1 MLNFRLPRPAA
12 AKLRLAV
19 PGDVEIKGGAN
30 VVSRTVDAAAKV
42 TRFELLPRQGDTS
55 IVMTLNS
62 HLQRQNRAVVARSV
76 LIDEVTQAYE
86 KLYATVSLGILY
98 RAVDQFSFVVPEGFE
113 ITEVTSPLLARWDVR
128 REGGRK
134 VLGVKLREQTTETVV
149 LKIGA
154 IRTPVKLDGWKAPRL
169 EPLDVVGSVSV
180 YGLLV
185 EDRLKAESLAA
196 SGLIPINAAVLGGVL
211 PPGIFNYQP
220 GQPTLCAV
228 AAWYAPQG
236 EYALTAQYKKPPAE
250 MAVTTSLLLVV
261 GDTGQE
267 VLGGLAFLPQV
278 ERRFS
283 FDVSVPDGWQVAGI
297 TAADG
302 KPLPFEHYADSVL
315 RASDRLA
322 PASTPGAA
330 SERRQQQTNAGG
342 RIRVTVPGGMAVGQE
357 YKANFRAVRIPK
369 GWLGDWKSKPVE
381 FPKFAVLDATHDV
394 GAVAVNVRD
403 DLDVRPDKLAQLVP
417 LDAGDKPKYGLA
429 GVSTRLAY
437 RYDSPKYAA
446 SLVVE
451 RTRPRLTA
459 RTFSFIRVE
468 PSASI
473 ATTSWSTRLPRR
485 GRRSSRSRCPRR
497 RRRR

>member
-1 MLNFRLPRPAA
+1 MRSPHNTRSRPP
-12 AKLRLAV
+12 KW
-19 PGDVEIKGGAN
+19 P
-30 VVSRTVDAAAKV
+30 S
-42 TRFELLPRQGDTS
+42 
-55 IVMTLNS
+55 
-62 HLQRQNRAVVARSV
+62 
-76 LIDEVTQAYE
+76 
-86 KLYATVSLGILY
+86 
-98 RAVDQFSFVVPEGFE
+98 
-113 ITEVTSPLLARWDVR
+113 
-128 REGGRK
+128 
-134 VLGVKLREQTTETVV
+134 
-149 LKIGA
+149 
-154 IRTPVKLDGWKAPRL
+154 
-169 EPLDVVGSVSV
+169 
-180 YGLLV
+180 
-185 EDRLKAESLAA
+185 
-196 SGLIPINAAVLGGVL
+196 
-211 PPGIFNYQP
+211 
-220 GQPTLCAV
+220 
-228 AAWYAPQG
+228 
-236 EYALTAQYKKPPAE
+236 PPACCWSS
-250 MAVTTSLLLVV
+250 A
-261 GDTGQE
+261 DTGQE

-283 FDVSVPDGWQVAGI
+283 FDVSVPDGWQVASI

-330 SERRQQQTNAGG
+330 QSRQQQTNAGG

-394 GAVAVNVRD
+394 GAVAVDVRD

-468 PSASI
+468 PSALDCHYELVYTIAEARTQKLAFTLPEETPASVSI
-473 ATTSWSTRLPRR
+473 TALDGATIKESNSEIVGQQRRWTVSLAEPARDRVRLAVEFQLPLPGDIASSTEPGKASPRTLDGARSGRNAHSRSVIFPNRDPTDTADYHGRRR
-485 GRRSSRSRCPRR
+485 GVPVGPGGRRGLRR
-497 RRRR
+497 IGREGRYFGPSG